1 MPRTCLGAVSQ
12 CLRLTHPEGMGPLA
26 FSMEHIQ
33 PLQFTTPAEAKDAR
47 LKRQSGRGSLAG
59 WRGTAIT
66 PTRPP
71 TTPAPRRRSW
81 TLLSKGPKSLIA
93 HFASTRPPPPPV
105 VAARVESGKA
115 PGLFRALSTLVLN
128 LMTDLVDT
136 VLWAL
141 APRANVPPNHEPL
154 PHELWDCRD
163 PDTPTESGL

>member
-1 MPRTCLGAVSQ
+1 MKRLAAMADIEAQKRESERFTRLAAMADIEALSQ
-12 CLRLTHPEGMGPLA
+12 ARHST
-26 FSMEHIQ
+26 FEHCI
-33 PLQFTTPAEAKDAR
+33 D
-47 LKRQSGRGSLAG
+47 
-59 WRGTAIT
+59 
-66 PTRPP
+66 
-71 TTPAPRRRSW
+71 
-81 TLLSKGPKSLIA
+81 
-93 HFASTRPPPPPV
+93 HV
-105 VAARVESGKA
+105 VVARVESGKA